1 MAVHKERVIV
11 KKEILQKLKESPSE
25 YVSGEALSTVLGV
38 SRTAVWKAI
47 NELKDEGYIIESSSK
62 KGYRLSPDSD
72 VVNSFELSYGLKTKV
87 FGQNIVHF
95 SEIDST
101 NNYAKKIALE
111 GCEEGTV
118 VTADYQTSGR
128 GRLGRSWDS
137 SDKKGVWMSLV
148 LRPDLP
154 FEEIQIVTLAASVA
168 VVKALMEVAGI
179 EAGIKWPNDI
189 IIGGKK
195 VCGILVEMNMEL
207 DRINFLV
214 LGIGLNVNQQAD
226 DFPHDIINKATSLRL
241 SLKEALGIGK
251 TLIRSEFIRAILLKF
266 EEIYDK
272 VICGAYEE
280 IISEWK
286 KYSVTLGKEVSM
298 TYKDKQCTGVAED
311 ITKEGKL
318 VVRCADG
325 TVKEVLSGE
334 VSVRGLLG
342 YV

>member
-1 MAVHKERVIV
+1 M
-11 KKEILQKLKESPSE
+11 KKEILQKLKESPSD

-38 SRTAVWKAI
+38 SRTAIWKTI
-47 NELKDEGYIIESSSK
+47 NDLKDDGYIIEASSK

-72 VVNSFELSYGLKTKV
+72 VVNTFEVGQGLKTKV
-87 FGQNIVHF
+87 FGRNIAHLGEV
-95 SEIDST
+95 DST
-101 NNYAKKIALE
+101 NNYAKKVALE
-111 GCEEGTV
+111 GCEEGTI

-137 SDKKGVWMSLV
+137 SGKKGVWMSLV
-148 LRPDLP
+148 LRPDIP
-154 FEEIQIVTLAASVA
+154 FEEIQIITLAASVA
-168 VVKALMEVAGI
+168 VVKAIKEVAHI

-189 IIGGKK
+189 IINGKK
-195 VCGILVEMNMEL
+195 VCGILVEMNMEI
-207 DRINFLV
+207 DRINFMV
-214 LGIGLNVNQQAD
+214 LGIGLNVNQQAN
-226 DFPHDIINKATSLRL
+226 DFPEEIRDKATSLKI
-241 SLKEALGIGK
+241 SMEQSYDVKK
-251 TLIRSEFIRAILLKF
+251 TLKRSELIKVILLKF

-298 TYKDKQCTGVAED
+298 TYKDKQCIGIAEG

-318 VVRCADG
+318 IVRCADG

>member
-1 MAVHKERVIV
+1 M
-11 KKEILQKLKESPSE
+11 KKEILQKLKESPSD
-25 YVSGEALSTVLGV
+25 YVSGEALSTILGV
-38 SRTAVWKAI
+38 SRTAIWKTI
-47 NELKDEGYIIESSSK
+47 NDLKEEGYVIESSSK

-72 VVNSFELSYGLKTKV
+72 VVNSFELVHGLKAKV
-87 FGQNIVHF
+87 FGRNVVHF
-95 SEIDST
+95 SEVDST
-101 NNYAKKIALE
+101 NNYAKKIVLE
-111 GCEEGTV
+111 GCEEGTI
-118 VTADYQTSGR
+118 VTADYQTCGR
-128 GRLGRSWDS
+128 GRLGRRWDS

-148 LRPDLP
+148 LRPNIP
-154 FEEIQIVTLAASVA
+154 FEEIQIITLAASVA
-168 VVKALMEVAGI
+168 VVKALKEVADV
-179 EAGIKWPNDI
+179 ETGIKWPNDI

-195 VCGILVEMNMEL
+195 VCGILVEMNMEI

-226 DFPHDIINKATSLRL
+226 DFPEDITDKATSLRI
-241 SLKEALGIGK
+241 SLEQSSGIK
-251 TLIRSEFIRAILLKF
+251 KPLIRSEFIRAIVLKF

-272 VICGAYEE
+272 VICGGYEE

-298 TYKDKQCTGVAED
+298 TYKDKQCTGIAEG

-318 VVRCADG
+318 IVRCTDG